1 MKKDCAK
8 VNVIRWLSKTCYV
21 WAREMRTVV
30 KDEGVLIFFVL
41 VPLVYPL
48 LYSWIYNNE
57 TVRDVPVVVV
67 DNCHS
72 KMSRELARKIDASP
86 DVKVEGYAADMDE
99 ARRAMA
105 RQDAFGII
113 YIPSDFDRNLMRK
126 EQATVSVYCD
136 MSLLLAYKAIYI
148 TSMAATGDMNA
159 RLQMKSSGKTFSEVA
174 MFNPSQGYGTF
185 ILPAVLMLIIQQTMA
200 LGIGMITGT
209 ARERNGR
216 GRLYP
221 SGRHYRNFLQVVF
234 GKSLC
239 YFMIYAVVSVYL
251 ACVIPH
257 IFSFMQIACPTD
269 LIALLVPFV
278 IACIFFAM
286 TVTSLVRYRENVIL
300 IVVFMSVPLMF
311 ISGLSWPQSNISW
324 WWQSVSWLFPSTFG
338 IQGFVRL
345 SEMGATA
352 RDIMPSIGAL
362 WLQAVGYF
370 LTTCLIYGR
379 TQSK

>member
-1 MKKDCAK
+1 MNIKETM
-8 VNVIRWLSKTCYV
+8 IRWLSDTCYV

-86 DVKVEGYAADMDE
+86 DVEVKGYAADMQE
-99 ARRAMA
+99 AQMAMA

-113 YIPSDFDRNLMRK
+113 YIPSDFDRKLLRR

-148 TSMAATGDMNA
+148 TTMSATGDMNA
-159 RLQMKSSGKTFSEVA
+159 RLQMKSAGKTFDEVA

-209 ARERNGR
+209 SRERNGR

-221 SGRHYRNFLQVVF
+221 SGKHYRNFLQVML

-239 YFMIYAVVSVYL
+239 YFMIYAVVTVYL
-251 ACVIPH
+251 ACVIPQ
-257 IFSFMQIACPTD
+257 IFSFMQIARPVD

-278 IACIFFAM
+278 IACIFFTM
-286 TVTSLVRYRENVIL
+286 TVTSMVRYRENVIL

-338 IQGFVRL
+338 IQGFVRI

-352 RDIMPSIGAL
+352 HDIMPSIGAL
-362 WLQAVGYF
+362 WLQALCYF

-379 TQSK
+379 TQRK

>member
-1 MKKDCAK
+1 MIK
-8 VNVIRWLSKTCYV
+8 RWLSDTCYV

-86 DVKVEGYAADMDE
+86 DVEVKGYAVDMQE
-99 ARRAMA
+99 AQMAMA

-113 YIPSDFDRNLMRK
+113 YIPSDFDRKLLRR

-148 TSMAATGDMNA
+148 TTMSASGDMNA
-159 RLQMKSSGKTFSEVA
+159 RLQMKSAGKTFDEVA

-209 ARERNGR
+209 SRERNGR

-221 SGRHYRNFLQVVF
+221 SGKHYRNFLQVML

-239 YFMIYAVVSVYL
+239 YFMIYAVVTVYL
-251 ACVIPH
+251 ACVIPQ
-257 IFSFMQIACPTD
+257 IFSFMQIARPVD

-278 IACIFFAM
+278 IACIFFTM
-286 TVTSLVRYRENVIL
+286 TVTSMVRYRENVIL

-338 IQGFVRL
+338 IQGFVRI

-352 RDIMPSIGAL
+352 HDIMPSIGAL
-362 WLQAVGYF
+362 WLQALCYF

-379 TQSK
+379 TQRK

>member
-1 MKKDCAK
+1 MNIKETI
-8 VNVIRWLSKTCYV
+8 IRWLSDTCYV

-41 VPLVYPL
+41 VSLVYPL

-67 DNCHS
+67 DNSHS

-86 DVKVEGYAADMDE
+86 DVKVEGYAIDMDE

-113 YIPSDFDRNLMRK
+113 YIPEDFGVRLMRRQ
-126 EQATVSVYCD
+126 QATVSVYCD

-148 TSMAATGDMNA
+148 TSMAATNDMNA
-159 RLQMKSSGKTFSEVA
+159 AIQMKSSGNTFAEVA

-216 GRLYP
+216 GRLFP
-221 SGRHYRNFLQVVF
+221 PGKHYRSFLQVVM

-239 YFMIYAVVSVYL
+239 YFMIYAVVAVYL
-251 ACVIPH
+251 ACVIPQ
-257 IFSFMQIACPTD
+257 IFSFMQIARPAD

-286 TVTSLVRYRENVIL
+286 TVTSMVRYRENVIL

-345 SEMGATA
+345 SEMGASA
-352 RDIMPSIGAL
+352 HDIMPLVGAL
-362 WLQAVGYF
+362 WLQALLYF
-370 LTTCLIYGR
+370 ITTCLIYGR

>member
-1 MKKDCAK
+1 MIK
-8 VNVIRWLSKTCYV
+8 RWLSDTCYV
-21 WAREMRTVV
+21 CAREMRTVV

-86 DVKVEGYAADMDE
+86 DVEVKGYAADMQE
-99 ARRAMA
+99 AQMAMA
-105 RQDAFGII
+105 RQDALGII
-113 YIPSDFDRNLMRK
+113 YIPSDFDRKLLRR

-148 TSMAATGDMNA
+148 TTMSATGDMNA
-159 RLQMKSSGKTFSEVA
+159 RLQMKSAGKTFDEVA

-209 ARERNGR
+209 SRERNGR

-221 SGRHYRNFLQVVF
+221 SGKHYRNFLQVML

-239 YFMIYAVVSVYL
+239 YFMIYAVVTVYL
-251 ACVIPH
+251 TCVIPQ
-257 IFSFMQIACPTD
+257 IFSFMQIARPVD

-286 TVTSLVRYRENVIL
+286 TVTSMVRYRENVIL

-338 IQGFVRL
+338 IQGFVRI

-352 RDIMPSIGAL
+352 HDIMPSIGAL
-362 WLQAVGYF
+362 WLQALCYF

-379 TQSK
+379 TQRK

>member
-1 MKKDCAK
+1 MIK
-8 VNVIRWLSKTCYV
+8 RWLSDTCYV

-86 DVKVEGYAADMDE
+86 DVEVKGYAADMQE
-99 ARRAMA
+99 AQMAMA

-113 YIPSDFDRNLMRK
+113 YIPSDFDRKLLRR

-148 TSMAATGDMNA
+148 TTMSATGDMNA
-159 RLQMKSSGKTFSEVA
+159 RLQMKSAGKTFDEVA

-209 ARERNGR
+209 SRERNGR

-221 SGRHYRNFLQVVF
+221 SGKHYRNFLQVML

-239 YFMIYAVVSVYL
+239 YFMIYAVVTVYL
-251 ACVIPH
+251 ACVIPQ
-257 IFSFMQIACPTD
+257 IFSFMQIARPVD

-278 IACIFFAM
+278 IACIFFTM
-286 TVTSLVRYRENVIL
+286 TVTSMVRYRENVIL

-338 IQGFVRL
+338 IQGFVRI

-352 RDIMPSIGAL
+352 HDIMPSIGAL
-362 WLQAVGYF
+362 WLQTLCYF

-379 TQSK
+379 TQRK

>member
-1 MKKDCAK
+1 MGVLYTIK
-8 VNVIRWLSKTCYV
+8 RWLSDTCYV

-86 DVKVEGYAADMDE
+86 DVEVKGYAADMQE
-99 ARRAMA
+99 AQMAMA

-113 YIPSDFDRNLMRK
+113 YIPSDFDRKLLRR

-148 TSMAATGDMNA
+148 TTMSATGDMNA
-159 RLQMKSSGKTFSEVA
+159 RLQMKSAGKTFDEVA

-209 ARERNGR
+209 SRERNGR

-221 SGRHYRNFLQVVF
+221 SGKHYRNFLQVML

-239 YFMIYAVVSVYL
+239 YFMIYAVVTVYL
-251 ACVIPH
+251 ACVIPQ
-257 IFSFMQIACPTD
+257 IFSFMQIARPVD
-269 LIALLVPFV
+269 LISLLVPFV

-286 TVTSLVRYRENVIL
+286 TVTSMVRYRENVIL

-338 IQGFVRL
+338 IQGFVRI

-352 RDIMPSIGAL
+352 HDIMPSIGAL
-362 WLQAVGYF
+362 WLQAMCYF

-379 TQSK
+379 TQRK

>member
-1 MKKDCAK
+1 MIK
-8 VNVIRWLSKTCYV
+8 RWLSDTCYV

-86 DVKVEGYAADMDE
+86 DVEVKGYAADMQE
-99 ARRAMA
+99 AQMAMA

-113 YIPSDFDRNLMRK
+113 YIPSDFDRKLLRR

-148 TSMAATGDMNA
+148 TTMSATGDMNA
-159 RLQMKSSGKTFSEVA
+159 RLQMKSAGKTFDEVA

-209 ARERNGR
+209 SRERNGR

-221 SGRHYRNFLQVVF
+221 SGKHYRNFLQVML

-239 YFMIYAVVSVYL
+239 YFMIYAVVTVYL
-251 ACVIPH
+251 ACVIPQ
-257 IFSFMQIACPTD
+257 IFSFMQIARPVD
-269 LIALLVPFV
+269 LISLLVPFV

-286 TVTSLVRYRENVIL
+286 TVTSMVRYRENVIL

-338 IQGFVRL
+338 IQGFVRI

-352 RDIMPSIGAL
+352 HDIMPSIGAL
-362 WLQAVGYF
+362 WLQALCYF

-379 TQSK
+379 TQRK

>member
-1 MKKDCAK
+1 MIK
-8 VNVIRWLSKTCYV
+8 RWLSDTCYV
-21 WAREMRTVV
+21 WAREMRAVV

-86 DVKVEGYAADMDE
+86 DVEVKGYAADMQE
-99 ARRAMA
+99 AQMAMA

-113 YIPSDFDRNLMRK
+113 YIPSDFDRKLLRR

-148 TSMAATGDMNA
+148 TTMSATGDMNA
-159 RLQMKSSGKTFSEVA
+159 RLQMKSAGKTFDEVA

-209 ARERNGR
+209 SRERNGR

-221 SGRHYRNFLQVVF
+221 SGKHYRNFLQVML

-239 YFMIYAVVSVYL
+239 YFMIYAVVTVYL
-251 ACVIPH
+251 ACVIPQ
-257 IFSFMQIACPTD
+257 IFSFMQIARPVD

-278 IACIFFAM
+278 IACIFFTM
-286 TVTSLVRYRENVIL
+286 TVTSMVRYRENVIL

-338 IQGFVRL
+338 IQGFVRI

-352 RDIMPSIGAL
+352 HDIMPSIGAL
-362 WLQAVGYF
+362 WLQALCYF

-379 TQSK
+379 TQRK

>member
-1 MKKDCAK
+1 MIK
-8 VNVIRWLSKTCYV
+8 RWLSDTCYV

-86 DVKVEGYAADMDE
+86 DVEVKGYAADMQE
-99 ARRAMA
+99 AQMAMA

-113 YIPSDFDRNLMRK
+113 YIPSDFDRKLLRR

-148 TSMAATGDMNA
+148 TTMSATGDMNA
-159 RLQMKSSGKTFSEVA
+159 RLQMKSAGKTFDEVA

-209 ARERNGR
+209 SRERNGR

-221 SGRHYRNFLQVVF
+221 SGKHYRNFLQVML

-239 YFMIYAVVSVYL
+239 YFMIYAVVTVYL
-251 ACVIPH
+251 ACVIPQ
-257 IFSFMQIACPTD
+257 IFSFMQIARPVD

-278 IACIFFAM
+278 IACIFFTM
-286 TVTSLVRYRENVIL
+286 TVTSMVRYRENVIL

-338 IQGFVRL
+338 IQGFVRI

-352 RDIMPSIGAL
+352 HDIMPSIGAL
-362 WLQAVGYF
+362 WLQALCYF
-370 LTTCLIYGR
+370 LTTCLIYCR
-379 TQSK
+379 TQRK

>member
-1 MKKDCAK
+1 
-8 VNVIRWLSKTCYV
+8 
-21 WAREMRTVV
+21 
-30 KDEGVLIFFVL
+30 
-41 VPLVYPL
+41 
-48 LYSWIYNNE
+48 
-57 TVRDVPVVVV
+57 
-67 DNCHS
+67 
-72 KMSRELARKIDASP
+72 
-86 DVKVEGYAADMDE
+86 
-99 ARRAMA
+99 
-105 RQDAFGII
+105 
-113 YIPSDFDRNLMRK
+113 
-126 EQATVSVYCD
+126 
-136 MSLLLAYKAIYI
+136 
-148 TSMAATGDMNA
+148 
-159 RLQMKSSGKTFSEVA
+159 
-174 MFNPSQGYGTF
+174 
-185 ILPAVLMLIIQQTMA
+185 
-200 LGIGMITGT
+200 
-209 ARERNGR
+209 
-216 GRLYP
+216 
-221 SGRHYRNFLQVVF
+221 
-234 GKSLC
+234 
-239 YFMIYAVVSVYL
+239 
-251 ACVIPH
+251 
-257 IFSFMQIACPTD
+257 MQIACTTD

>member
-1 MKKDCAK
+1 MIK
-8 VNVIRWLSKTCYV
+8 RWLSDTCYV

-86 DVKVEGYAADMDE
+86 DVEVKGYAADMQE
-99 ARRAMA
+99 AQMAMA

-113 YIPSDFDRNLMRK
+113 YIPSDFDRKLLRR

-136 MSLLLAYKAIYI
+136 MSLLLAYKATYI
-148 TSMAATGDMNA
+148 TTMSATGDMNA
-159 RLQMKSSGKTFSEVA
+159 RLQMKSAGKTFDEVA

-209 ARERNGR
+209 SRERNGR

-221 SGRHYRNFLQVVF
+221 SGKHYRNFLQVML

-239 YFMIYAVVSVYL
+239 YFMIYAVVTVYL
-251 ACVIPH
+251 ACVIPQ
-257 IFSFMQIACPTD
+257 IFSFMQIARPVD

-286 TVTSLVRYRENVIL
+286 TVTSMVRYRENVIL

-338 IQGFVRL
+338 IQGFVRI

-352 RDIMPSIGAL
+352 HDIMPSIGAL
-362 WLQAVGYF
+362 WLQALCYF

-379 TQSK
+379 TQRK